1 MKPPEFYVGRE
12 QTYLKHFFLERYLER
27 VAYSIGSFADEFVY
41 VDGFSG
47 PWQSADEAF
56 EDTSF
61 GIAIKKLRQVR
72 EGLAAIRRHPRF
84 RCLFIEKDAAAFRS
98 LEHAVAAVRDIEVQA
113 LNGEF
118 ETLIPHIQEF
128 VRRSFALVFIDPT
141 GWTGFGLR
149 RIQPILRLRC
159 EILINFMFDHV
170 NRFLDDPRPETT
182 ASFDELFGGPGWQ
195 AAVKAG
201 TRREDA
207 IVDLYRERVRALGGF
222 SHTTCTR
229 ILKPTANRAYF
240 YLVYATRHPKGILE
254 FRSVEQ
260 KSVGEQERVRLAAK
274 QAARVERTG
283 QAELFGASGT
293 TGPPS
298 FEEER
303 AARIESAL
311 SLLRSLLQRKGRVP
325 YEDARVQMLELPFV
339 WEQDVKRLILELR
352 ASGALEVEGLKRRE
366 RTPKEG
372 HMLVSTGSAA
382 PPGNA

>member
-61 GIAIKKLRQVR
+61 GIAIQKLRQVR

-84 RCLFIEKDAAAFRS
+84 RCLFIEKDAAAFCS
-98 LEHAVAAVRDIEVQA
+98 LEHAVAAVRDIEVRA

-128 VRRSFALVFIDPT
+128 VRKSFALVFIDPT

-195 AAVKAG
+195 APG
-201 TRREDA
+201 GSDA
-207 IVDLYRERVRALGGF
+207 
-222 SHTTCTR
+222 
-229 ILKPTANRAYF
+229 
-240 YLVYATRHPKGILE
+240 
-254 FRSVEQ
+254 
-260 KSVGEQERVRLAAK
+260 
-274 QAARVERTG
+274 
-283 QAELFGASGT
+283 
-293 TGPPS
+293 
-298 FEEER
+298 
-303 AARIESAL
+303 
-311 SLLRSLLQRKGRVP
+311 P
-325 YEDARVQMLELPFV
+325 YELPRLTRPGGSMRPDARMSANSAAATG
-339 WEQDVKRLILELR
+339 R
-352 ASGALEVEGLKRRE
+352 LKR
-366 RTPKEG
+366 
-372 HMLVSTGSAA
+372 
-382 PPGNA
+382 